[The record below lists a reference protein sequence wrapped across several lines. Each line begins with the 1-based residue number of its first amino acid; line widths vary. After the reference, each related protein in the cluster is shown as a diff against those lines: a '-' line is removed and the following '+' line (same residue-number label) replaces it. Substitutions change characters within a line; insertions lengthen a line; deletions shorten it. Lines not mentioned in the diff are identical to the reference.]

1 MIGDARRGPACSG
14 GAVDHRHGAG
24 CLPLLVRALPAAPS
38 GWRWGYGRAPGGW
51 ALWLERVGGAG
62 ARWHVLGL
70 PPAATVGALAAI
82 VEAFTL
88 GARYPIE
95 GLP

>member
-1 MIGDARRGPACSG
+1 MIGDALRGAMCSG
-14 GAVDHRHGAG
+14 GLVDHRHGAG
-24 CLPLLVRALPAAPS
+24 CMPLLVRALPAAPT
-38 GWRWGYGRAPGGW
+38 GWRWGYGRVPGGW

-70 PPAATVGALAAI
+70 PPAATVGALAGI

-88 GARYPIE
+88 GARYPLD

>member
-1 MIGDARRGPACSG
+1 MLGDPRRGALCSG

-24 CLPLLVRALPAAPS
+24 CLPLLVRALPAAPQ
-38 GWRWGYGRAPGGW
+38 GWRWGYGSVPGGW
-51 ALWLERVGGAG
+51 ALWLERIAGGG

-70 PPAATVGALAAI
+70 PPAATVGALAAV
-82 VEAFTL
+82 VEAFTV
-88 GARYPIE
+88 GARYRLD